1 MHCSLKLQTL
11 RRTDSVSFAEVLGS
25 FHNPWQMK
33 LIQPNT
39 YLWELLLHHIGQMV
53 VILR

>member
-1 MHCSLKLQTL
+1 MHCSLKHQTL
-11 RRTDSVSFAEVLGS
+11 CRTDSVSFAEILGS

-33 LIQPNT
+33 LIQLNI